1 MNFGALKHKQ
11 AENPNLPLENRKTHN
26 PKCGS
31 NYPALFEAEPR
42 LTAIKLDPKHP
53 STPQTR
59 VLPSKT
65 NTVRSEHQLRSTLN
79 PKPC

>member
-53 STPQTR
+53 STPPN
-59 VLPSKT
+59 PSPALENKH
-65 NTVRSEHQLRSTLN
+65 RAI
-79 PKPC
+79 